1 MSQSGFK
8 ICWFGFL
15 HFDFKLV
22 VLLCFCIS
30 CFEQTCPGVGSWSGD
45 LMAPPGA
52 WLRLVHSLILYKAKA
67 RFMSLNSMQ
76 YIYIVDSIVDAKKR
90 SRIVS
95 LSNWR
100 YRQFQMFGF
109 PDHWPKWSKWLNQ
122 YFSLSWTEETKMHF
136 PNYTQPSHWEA
147 SPTGVRSNIKFNKT
161 IPFFGSIL

>member
-15 HFDFKLV
+15 HFDVRLV

-147 SPTGVRSNIKFNKT
+147 SPTGVRSNI
-161 IPFFGSIL
+161 